1 MKPIQKAIP
10 AKKPTFVIQSHP
22 GMEFGWI
29 IDAGTTGYSGDACL
43 SECLPDTSE
52 ARAFEMT
59 LTAWSV
65 AMEVQNGFVEDSW
78 FERDRP
84 TPPPFDWDKW
94 EFLGVALA
102 VRLSALTGPSWI
114 VKYERAFYGPNP
126 HLCLW
131 RSE

>member
-1 MKPIQKAIP
+1 MQTIDKDLP
-10 AKKPTFVIQSHP
+10 ADKPTFVIQSHP

-29 IDAGTTGYSGDACL
+29 IDAGYTGYSGDACL

-52 ARAFEMT
+52 ARAFETT
-59 LTAWSV
+59 LAAWSA

-84 TPPPFDWDKW
+84 TPPAFDWDKW
-94 EFLGVALA
+94 ELVGVALA
-102 VRLSALTGPSWI
+102 IRLSALAGPNWI
-114 VKYERAFYGPNP
+114 IKYERAFYGPKP
-126 HLCLW
+126 HICLW